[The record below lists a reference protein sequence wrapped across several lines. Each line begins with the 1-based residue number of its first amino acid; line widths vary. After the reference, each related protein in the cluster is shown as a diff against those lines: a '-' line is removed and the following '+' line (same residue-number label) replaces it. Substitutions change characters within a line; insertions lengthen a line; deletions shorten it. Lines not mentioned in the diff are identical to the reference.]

1 MRRTPASRAHGLR
14 RGLARLLVLVG
25 VVLLVPNSAVH
36 PVELHLIRLETAKEV
51 DFEDGVVWILVLGS
65 DARPG
70 EDLDDGRA
78 DAIQLIGLDPG
89 AGNAVG
95 IGIPRDSWVM
105 LPELGRLDRINAGL
119 ADGGPQVVA
128 AAVADLVGIEPHY
141 VVVGGFTGFRDLVA
155 TVGGVEVRSPVPFR
169 DEDLDL
175 TVRRGL
181 NRFGADAALSFAR
194 SRKLP
199 GDDFGRSANQQ
210 RLLLGILGQLR
221 AHEDDEGFMERGTMS
236 ALAGLETNLSPTE
249 LFRLAQAVTQ
259 VDPRRVDL
267 CVISGTPDT
276 TAAGASVVDVDE
288 RQALLVGK
296 DAEDDAQLQLGC
308 SR

>member
-1 MRRTPASRAHGLR
+1 MIRRTPASRAHGLR
-14 RGLARLLVLVG
+14 RRLARLLVLVG
-25 VVLLVPNSAVH
+25 LVLLIPNSAVH
-36 PVELHLIRLETAKEV
+36 PVELHLIRLETAKAV
-51 DFEDGVVWILVLGS
+51 DFEDGVVWVLVLGS

-89 AGNAVG
+89 AGTAVG

-105 LPELGRLDRINAGL
+105 LPGLGLDRINAGL

-128 AAVADLVGIEPHY
+128 AAVANLVGIDPHY

-155 TVGGVEVRSPVPFR
+155 TVGGVEVRSPFPFR
-169 DEDLDL
+169 DGDLDL

-221 AHEDDEGFMERGTMS
+221 AHEDEEGFMERGTMS
-236 ALAGLETNLSPTE
+236 ALAGLETDLSPTE

-259 VDPRRVDL
+259 VEPRRVDL
-267 CVISGTPDT
+267 CVIGGTPDT

-296 DAEDDAQLQLGC
+296 DAADDAQLQLGC